1 MQRICAAVVFGAFF
15 SLLSTAQGGMSYLTL
30 TGRIYDLKSSHPNM
44 EPTPH
49 GIETGIVMPDLGH
62 DLRPEFNPATT
73 AVSVTNAT
81 DFLDWFHDTPNNMSD
96 GFLIDLL
103 QSSPG
108 AYSFSPTA
116 FLPIDDML
124 LGNEGNPHNY
134 HFAVAVSMP
143 FVYFPGSHFNVAAD
157 DDLWIFVDNELAL
170 DLGGAHPGATGAID
184 FDTLGLTP
192 GESYELQMFFA
203 QRHANGSSLG
213 IDTNIG
219 VPEPSTWALAVC
231 GVVAAGFGIRKRRQ
245 H

>member
-1 MQRICAAVVFGAFF
+1 MQRICAAVVFCAFF
-15 SLLSTAQGGMSYLTL
+15 SVLPAAHGGMSYLTL
-30 TGRIYDLKSSHPNM
+30 TGRIYDLSSSHPNM
-44 EPTPH
+44 EPAVS
-49 GIETGIVMPDLGH
+49 GIETGIVMPDLGD

-73 AVSVTNAT
+73 AVSITNAT
-81 DFLDWFHDTPNNMSD
+81 DFHDWFHDTPNNMSD

-103 QSSPG
+103 QDSPG
-108 AYSFSPTA
+108 VYSFAPTD
-116 FLPIDDML
+116 FFPIDDML
-124 LGNEGNPHNY
+124 LGNEGQPHNY

-143 FVYFPGSHFNVAAD
+143 FVYFPGSHFDVAAD

-170 DLGGAHPGATGAID
+170 DLGGVHPGATGAIN

-203 QRHANGSSLG
+203 QRHASGSSLG
-213 IDTNIG
+213 IDTNLG

-231 GVVAAGFGIRKRRQ
+231 GFAAAGWGLRKRRS

>member
-1 MQRICAAVVFGAFF
+1 MKCICAAVVFCTFF
-15 SLLSTAQGGMSYLTL
+15 SLLPSAHGGMSYLTL
-30 TGRIYDLKSSHPNM
+30 TGRVYDLSSSHPNM
-44 EPTPH
+44 EPATS
-49 GIETGIVMPDLGH
+49 GIETGIVMPDLGD
-62 DLRPEFNPATT
+62 DLRPEFNLATT
-73 AVSVTNAT
+73 ALSVTNAT
-81 DFLDWFHDTPNNMSD
+81 DFHDWFHDTPNNMSD

-108 AYSFSPTA
+108 VYAFSA
-116 FLPIDDML
+116 AELFPIDDML

-157 DDLWIFVDNELAL
+157 DDLWLFVDNELAL

-213 IDTNIG
+213 IDTNLG
-219 VPEPSTWALAVC
+219 VPEPSTWALAVS
-231 GVVAAGFGIRKRRQ
+231 GFVAAGLGYRRRRR
-245 H
+245 